1 MRGVKRAKRLYF
13 ALLFSAIALA
23 AASTWLSMGPSA
35 YGSTRELVRFLVFVA
50 TIAVG
55 GATWATA
62 VMIASVYRIVWPLV
76 AATVTLVAALAATV
90 ARWMSLR

>member
-1 MRGVKRAKRLYF
+1 VKRAKRLYF
-13 ALLFSAIALA
+13 ALLVSALVLA
-23 AASTWLSMGPSA
+23 SVSTWLSVGPSD
-35 YGSTRELVRFLVFVA
+35 YGSTRALLRFLVFVA
-50 TIAVG
+50 TIAAG

-90 ARWMSLR
+90 ARWISIR